1 MKNMNKHVR
10 QIATVLFIV
19 YMVALILVLV
29 LKLPTSLGINSIKA
43 AMENHKIVRMEPQP
57 VPFKTTLFYINRMEI
72 INDWFGKNLI
82 CNIVAFIPFGMLL
95 PILLKK
101 KRIIKTIM
109 AGILLSAI
117 IETLQ
122 YATGLGQMDIDDV
135 ILNGLST
142 VIGVGCFSLLA
153 HICPKL
159 FQPY

>member
-109 AGILLSAI
+109 AGIFLSAI

-142 VIGVGCFSLLA
+142 VIGVGGFSLLA

>member
-1 MKNMNKHVR
+1 MRIYKCVR
-10 QIATVLFIV
+10 RIAIALFAIYLLVLV
-19 YMVALILVLV
+19 LVLV
-29 LKLPTSLGINSIKA
+29 LKLPTSLGINSIKTA
-43 AMENHKIVRMEPQP
+43 IENHKIVRMEPQLI
-57 VPFKTTLFYINRMEI
+57 PFKTTLFYIERMEV

-82 CNIVAFIPFGMLL
+82 CNIVAFIPFGVLL
-95 PILLKK
+95 PMILKK
-101 KRIIKTIM
+101 KKIIKTIM

-142 VIGVGCFSLLA
+142 VIGVEGFSLLA

-159 FQPY
+159 FQSY